1 MKRFLLTIFL
11 SLFSYMC
18 IAEDQ
23 LYIFHAS
30 WCSPCRRLKSFLS
43 NDKDIK
49 KWYSISMI
57 DIDKFPE
64 LAKKYRVK
72 SVPTTILLDSDN
84 DEIVRIIGYSKGYK
98 DNLEKLNNE
107 NH

>member
-1 MKRFLLTIFL
+1 
-11 SLFSYMC
+11 
-18 IAEDQ
+18 
-23 LYIFHAS
+23 
-30 WCSPCRRLKSFLS
+30 
-43 NDKDIK
+43 
-49 KWYSISMI
+49 MI

-107 NH
+107 NY